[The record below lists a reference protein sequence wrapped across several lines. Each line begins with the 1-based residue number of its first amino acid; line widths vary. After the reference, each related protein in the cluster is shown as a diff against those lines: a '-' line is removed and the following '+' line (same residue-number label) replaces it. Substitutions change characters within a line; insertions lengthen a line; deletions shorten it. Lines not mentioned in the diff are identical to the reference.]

1 MARISFRVPA
11 MVLSFVV
18 LAAPAAALAQS
29 AVLAQSSTRAREAN
43 VWDWRDHQPT
53 QAEVSRKEREAG
65 IAPAP
70 SQKDS
75 NSDAVDELYQQ
86 LMHRPAR

>member
-1 MARISFRVPA
+1 MARISFRGPA
-11 MVLSFVV
+11 MVLTFVV

-29 AVLAQSSTRAREAN
+29 GTPAREAN
-43 VWDWRDHQPT
+43 VWDWHDHQPT
-53 QAEVSRKEREAG
+53 QAEVSRKEQEAG

-70 SQKDS
+70 SQRDS

-86 LMHRPAR
+86 LMHRPPR